1 MIGTKACEDKHNKH
15 NHHKGK
21 KKKESLS
28 FRRFFVI
35 YYKFVFHVHLVIVH
49 LSISVFNVR

>member
-21 KKKESLS
+21 KKKNRYRFVTSL
-28 FRRFFVI
+28 
-35 YYKFVFHVHLVIVH
+35 
-49 LSISVFNVR
+49 

>member
-21 KKKESLS
+21 KKK
-28 FRRFFVI
+28 RI
-35 YYKFVFHVHLVIVH
+35 VIVSS
-49 LSISVFNVR
+49 LLCDLL

>member
-21 KKKESLS
+21 KKKKNRYRFVTSL
-28 FRRFFVI
+28 
-35 YYKFVFHVHLVIVH
+35 
-49 LSISVFNVR
+49 